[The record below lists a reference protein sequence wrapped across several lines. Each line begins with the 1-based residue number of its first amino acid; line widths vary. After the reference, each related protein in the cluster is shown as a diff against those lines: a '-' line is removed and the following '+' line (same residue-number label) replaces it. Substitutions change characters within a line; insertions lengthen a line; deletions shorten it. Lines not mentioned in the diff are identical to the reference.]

1 LRAGKLGLDR
11 PGTWMYRFV
20 GRGNA
25 HVLARGL
32 SFLRSG
38 VTQSAFAREACA
50 KVFQGGDMK
59 KFLFGL
65 GLAAIVVVW
74 LVVWTALP
82 WFVVLALVFLLVLW
96 LLLARTGRRTL
107 SVTRV
112 GLSTLTGRLGSTAV
126 IVVGIAG
133 VVGVLV
139 ALLAMGD
146 GLTATLQQTGS
157 NDTAIVL
164 RGGSGAESNS
174 VLTRDDI
181 DVIEQAPGI
190 ARDAQGKSIA
200 SAELVVVANV
210 PKKSDPTTDANVAIR
225 GVGDEAWT
233 VWPNVKIVKGR
244 KFKPG
249 MRELDVGEGAERQF
263 AGLGV
268 GKTLRLAGQDWTIV
282 GVFASDDAHGSELW
296 GDSKSVASAYRR
308 GSSAESV
315 IARLTSPKAFDRFK
329 ASLTGDPRLKVDV
342 STTRDYFN
350 KQSEGLSKVIRVV
363 GITIG
368 VIMAIGA
375 IFGALNTMYAA
386 VATRAR
392 EIATLR
398 AIGFRGLPVVVS
410 VLLETMLLALLG
422 GIIGAVIVW
431 LVFNGYTA
439 STVGGNFSQVVFQF
453 RVTPELLW
461 TGIKWALA
469 IGFVGGLFPAVRA
482 ARLPV
487 TAALREL

>member
-1 LRAGKLGLDR
+1 
-11 PGTWMYRFV
+11 
-20 GRGNA
+20 
-25 HVLARGL
+25 
-32 SFLRSG
+32 
-38 VTQSAFAREACA
+38 
-50 KVFQGGDMK
+50 MK

-65 GLAAIVVVW
+65 GLAAIVVAW

-112 GLSTLTGRLGSTAV
+112 GLSTLTERLGSTAV

-190 ARDAQGKSIA
+190 ARDAQGKPIA

-233 VWPNVKIVKGR
+233 VWRNVKIVNGR

-263 AGLGV
+263 AGLDV

-282 GVFASDDAHGSELW
+282 GVFASNDAHGSELW

-315 IARLTSPKAFDRFK
+315 IARLTSPKAFDKFK

-422 GIIGAVIVW
+422 GIVGAVIVW
-431 LVFNGYTA
+431 LIFNGYTA

-482 ARLPV
+482 ARTAGNRPPMKPIASAHLMPV
-487 TAALREL
+487 HNSSGVTRNWKII

>member
-1 LRAGKLGLDR
+1 MNNFLSGL
-11 PGTWMYRFV
+11 V
-20 GRGNA
+20 
-25 HVLARGL
+25 V
-32 SFLRSG
+32 
-38 VTQSAFAREACA
+38 FA
-50 KVFQGGDMK
+50 
-59 KFLFGL
+59 
-65 GLAAIVVVW
+65 VVIAW
-74 LVVWTALP
+74 LVVWTVLP
-82 WFVVLALVFLLVLW
+82 WPVILGLAVLLALW
-96 LLLARTGRRTL
+96 LGFTRGGRRTL

-112 GLSTLTGRLGSTAV
+112 GLSTLTERLGSAAV
-126 IVVGIAG
+126 IVIGIAG

-164 RGGSGAESNS
+164 RGGSGSESNS
-174 VLTRDDI
+174 VLSRDQI
-181 DVIEQAPGI
+181 DVIENAPGV
-190 ARDAQGKSIA
+190 AKDAQDKPVA

-210 PKKSDPTTDANVAIR
+210 PKKGDPATDSNVAIR
-225 GVGDEAWT
+225 GVGEEAWT
-233 VWPNVKIVKGR
+233 VWPNVRIIKGR
-244 KFKPG
+244 KFTTG
-249 MRELDVGEGAERQF
+249 LRELDVGENAQRQF
-263 AGLGV
+263 VGLDV
-268 GKTLRLAGQDWTIV
+268 GKQLRLAGQDWTIV
-282 GVFASDDAHGSELW
+282 GVFASGDAHGSELW

-315 IARLTSPKAFDRFK
+315 TVRLTSPKAFSQFK
-329 ASLTGDPRLKVDV
+329 ASLASDPRLKVDV
-342 STTRDYFN
+342 STTRNYFN
-350 KQSEGLSKVIRVV
+350 KQSEGLSKVIRIV

-386 VATRAR
+386 VAARAR
-392 EIATLR
+392 EIATMR
-398 AIGFRGLPVVVS
+398 AIGFRGLPVVGS

-422 GIIGAVIVW
+422 GVIGAAVVW

-439 STVGGNFSQVVFQF
+439 STMGGNFSQVVFQF
-453 RVTPELLW
+453 RVTPALLW

-487 TAALREL
+487 TTALREL

>member
-1 LRAGKLGLDR
+1 
-11 PGTWMYRFV
+11 
-20 GRGNA
+20 
-25 HVLARGL
+25 
-32 SFLRSG
+32 
-38 VTQSAFAREACA
+38 
-50 KVFQGGDMK
+50 MK

-74 LVVWTALP
+74 VVVWTALP
-82 WFVVLALVFLLVLW
+82 WFVVLGLVILLGLW
-96 LLLARTGRRTL
+96 LLAARTGRRTL

-112 GLSTLTGRLGSTAV
+112 GMSTLTQRLGSTAV

-164 RGGSGAESNS
+164 RGGSGAETNS

-190 ARDAQGKSIA
+190 ARDAQGKPVA

-210 PKKSDPTTDANVAIR
+210 PKKSDPKTDSNVAIR

-233 VWPNVKIVKGR
+233 VWPNVRIIKGR
-244 KFKPG
+244 KFTPG
-249 MRELDVGEGAERQF
+249 MRELVVGEGAERQF
-263 AGLGV
+263 AGLEV

-282 GVFASDDAHGSELW
+282 GVFASNDAHGSELW

-315 IARLTSPKAFDRFK
+315 TARLTSPKAFDQFK
-329 ASLTGDPRLKVDV
+329 ASLTGDPRVKVDV

-350 KQSEGLSKVIRVV
+350 KQSEGLSKVIRIV

-368 VIMAIGA
+368 IIMAIGA

-398 AIGFRGLPVVVS
+398 AIGFRGTPVVVS

-422 GIIGAVIVW
+422 GIVGAVVVW

-439 STVGGNFSQVVFQF
+439 STMGGNFSQVVFQF
-453 RVTPELLW
+453 RVTPGLLW

-469 IGFVGGLFPAVRA
+469 IGFIGGLFPAVRA

-487 TAALREL
+487 TTALREL